1 MQNIGE
7 LAIGFHREI
16 APDDNC
22 EDKAGKLQVIPQGGI
37 YEKLIL

>member
-16 APDDNC
+16 ALDDNC
-22 EDKAGKLQVIPQGGI
+22 EDKASKLELIPEGGI